1 MILSDVL
8 LYVQTTS
15 LMSYV
20 PLLLPVLLIVVGF
33 ILIFMIFFPLQV
45 VVPLLVSDD
54 EKTLVV
60 CINSLTKVSR
70 TCSFPCLLFERFP
83 FKFEWHIITI

>member
-70 TCSFPCLLFERFP
+70 TCSFSLF
-83 FKFEWHIITI
+83 TV